1 MRGNIISFRITD
13 AELEALQ
20 AFQTSEDKSPSQT
33 AARLLRGS
41 FSASTPL
48 STKLSTDVDILE
60 VFKQEVEASFNEVR
74 SQLEELR
81 GKLKAR

>member
-1 MRGNIISFRITD
+1 MRSNVISYRLTD

-20 AFQTSEDKSPSQT
+20 ALQIPEDKSPSQT

-48 STKLSTDVDILE
+48 STSKSTDVDVLE
-60 VFKQEVEASFNEVR
+60 AFKLEVEASLDEVR

>member
-1 MRGNIISFRITD
+1 MRSNIISFRFDD

-20 AFQTSEDKSPSQT
+20 AFQTPEDKSPSQT
-33 AARLLRGS
+33 AARLLRGMLGGIIEPS
-41 FSASTPL
+41 TVPSTP
-48 STKLSTDVDILE
+48 VDIKEL
-60 VFKQEVEASFNEVR
+60 VKQEVGSCLGEVR